1 MPLTITQQSDIRRH
15 LQFAVGGLWRTSIVG
30 GALAIGAAGFRW
42 NQAFGLNE
50 FKMNNLMP
58 DEECRLT
65 GLVYG
70 GVALMGPLTN
80 NGVPVPA
87 AGDTV
92 SVQFTFGSG
101 PTVHTVTATAQA
113 LDSMLNL
120 SARLAQAITV
130 DATMA
135 AAGFVAYAPF
145 GTGPYSQNYVSG
157 NPLGNAGLP
166 VPQIGIQAPL
176 GTTFSMVVS
185 ATGLSNPVVTNQG
198 VQLPP
203 YAPVDW
209 TVKPASTLYG
219 FLPILNALEGAW
231 MGASQ
236 NQDTVQAGK
245 GGEWIRP
252 IDEEG
257 DRRRLYVKTAMHM
270 KTYLYGIAGD
280 GGLVGGGY
288 LGGGGP
294 GGGTPYATI

>member
-15 LQFAVGGLWRTSIVG
+15 LQLALGGLWRTGIVG
-30 GALAIGAAGFRW
+30 GTLAIGAAGFRW

-80 NGVPVPA
+80 NGQPVPA
-87 AGDTV
+87 TGDTV
-92 SVQFTFGSG
+92 SVQFTFGAG

-113 LDSMLNL
+113 GDSLLNL

-130 DATMA
+130 DSVMA

-145 GTGPYSQNYVSG
+145 GTGPYAQNYVSG
-157 NPLGNAGLP
+157 NPLGNAGIP
-166 VPQIGIQAPL
+166 VPQIGIQAPQ
-176 GTTFSMVVS
+176 GTPFTMIVS
-185 ATGLSNPVVTNQG
+185 ASGVENPVVTNQG
-198 VQLPP
+198 QQLPP

-209 TVKPASTLYG
+209 TVKPAGTLWG

-231 MGASQ
+231 MGTSQ
-236 NQDTVQAGK
+236 DLDLVQAGK
-245 GGEWIRP
+245 GGEAIFRM
-252 IDEEG
+252 DEREE
-257 DRRRLYVKTAMHM
+257 RWRMYLTACQHM
-270 KTYLYGIAGD
+270 KRYLYGIAGEA
-280 GGLVGGGY
+280 GLIGGGF
-288 LGGGGP
+288 LGGSFAVLG
-294 GGGTPYATI
+294 